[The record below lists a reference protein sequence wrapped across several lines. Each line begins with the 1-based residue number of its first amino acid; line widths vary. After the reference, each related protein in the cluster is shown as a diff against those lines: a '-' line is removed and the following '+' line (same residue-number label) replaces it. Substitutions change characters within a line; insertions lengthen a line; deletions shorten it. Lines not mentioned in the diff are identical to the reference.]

1 MKLYTAV
8 FTLSNVKSSF
18 LTIGRIPVI
27 ALFKFSV
34 SLDIKGQMKQEID
47 LNIMSNSVCAVA

>member
-1 MKLYTAV
+1 VKSYRAA
-8 FTLSNVKSSF
+8 FNLSDVKSSF
-18 LTIGRIPVI
+18 LTIRRIPVI

-47 LNIMSNSVCAVA
+47 LNIMSNSVGAVA